1 MRERP
6 ERLAGAEEPVL
17 VPEGVSLGYARVSTA
32 DQSLEPQRRKLLE
45 AGCYEVYADVGK
57 SGATMA
63 RPELE
68 ACLRALQPGNTLVVW
83 KLDRLGRTVR
93 GLAQLLH
100 ELDEKGVRFRSLT
113 EGVDTTTMQGRL
125 MFNIIASVAEMER
138 DLIAERTRAGLAVA
152 TGKGGRPPRLQ
163 EHDVAEV
170 RRLRQQE
177 QWTLEAIAAK
187 FKVSR
192 STVIR
197 AIRQDG
203 LGAAG
208 YREREIPDRTQET
221 PHGPST
227 QEETSRGAAEH

>member
-1 MRERP
+1 MPVRERP
-6 ERLAGAEEPVL
+6 ERVDGADEPML

-32 DQSLEPQRRKLLE
+32 EQSLEMQRQKLLA

-152 TGKGGRPPRLQ
+152 AGKGGRPPRLQ
-163 EHDVAEV
+163 EHDVVEV
-170 RRLRQQE
+170 RRLRHE
-177 QWTLEAIAAK
+177 QGWTLEAIAEK

-208 YREREIPDRTQET
+208 YRESEISDRTQET
-221 PHGPST
+221 PQWP
-227 QEETSRGAAEH
+227 EHADESKSKGS